1 LLTLQALRALGT
13 YQRSQPLKFSTYKAL
28 SYCGSIGRDTGFTLR
43 TDLTLRALNAL
54 WALRAS
60 NTLRTSRTN
69 RTNLT
74 SRTLQRSFFPRRLR
88 RKTHNLV
95 GFNDSNQHARTHSER
110 INQIQISRSVYNTK
124 TALKKLIFEKIV
136 GVT

>member
-1 LLTLQALRALGT
+1 
-13 YQRSQPLKFSTYKAL
+13 
-28 SYCGSIGRDTGFTLR
+28 
-43 TDLTLRALNAL
+43 LNAL
-54 WALRAS
+54 GALRTG
-60 NTLRTSRTN
+60 NTLLTSWADWTSF
-69 RTNLT
+69 T